1 MKSLRL
7 KRLGLNI
14 DPIFANDDI
23 EAFIINKNK
32 RNILFRKNF
41 SDKLLTSVWLFCLL
55 IIAIGNADASGLSAS
70 AYETFLPL
78 ADTLQKAD
86 STSRVDSVKPAP
98 PMNLEFNLV
107 RHAKDSIVQDLANR
121 KVYLYGKAEVTYGDI
136 DLKAAFIRVDFNNN
150 TVFARGVKDSTGKIV
165 GKPIFKQGNES
176 FKTGDITYNF
186 VSKKGIIH
194 DVRTKQNQG
203 FLHSS
208 IVKRMPDNSIN
219 VKNGY
224 FTTCANQP
232 PDYEFRFGKARVIPK
247 KLIIT
252 GPVYMEV
259 EGVPVP
265 LILPFGIFPNNP
277 KRQNGFIM
285 PTYGE
290 SANRGFYLEGGGFF
304 WAASDYLT
312 LKVTG
317 DIYTGGSWKVAPVL
331 TYRKRYKYSGSVA
344 LAVAQ
349 NVINTKGDPD
359 YSKTSD
365 FRIRWTY
372 NQDPKAR
379 PNSTFSA
386 NVNILTSNFVKYNAV
401 KMNTY
406 LSNDFQSSI
415 AYQTSWAGKYFL
427 TMSASH
433 RQNTKTHIVNVTLP
447 ELTFTVNRFYPFR
460 KKNGS
465 SKSAFDGLSISY
477 TMAAQN
483 TINTTDSMLF
493 KPITFS
499 HDMENGIKQ
508 TIPISLPL
516 KVFKYLTLSTSVN
529 LTDRMYFKSLREYWV
544 DTSATKG
551 YVAIDTIPGFNNL
564 FDFNVSTSL
573 STKIYGMLRFKKGFL
588 RAVRHVMTPAVGF
601 AYVPDFGNE
610 KWGYTGHYFDRLGN
624 PITYSKYQGFIYG
637 APGTRK
643 VGNINFSL
651 ANSLEIKVR
660 SRKDTVTGLKK
671 IPLIQNFSIS
681 GNYDFTRDSIKMSNL
696 YLSGRTTLW
705 KGLTVQYASVL
716 NPYVVD
722 SAGNEINK
730 TEWQVNRRLFRM
742 NNTSW
747 NLSFNFNLSN
757 KDFNKGKK
765 KSVKQVKQAEE
776 KKIPKG
782 TPESEANNILNHSE
796 DYVNWN
802 VSWSLNLN
810 YHFTY
815 TNVKDFVHQVWTPRK
830 TLVQTLGFSG
840 QVNITPNWK
849 FSFRSGWDFTNKQLS
864 YTSVNLYRNLHC
876 WEMRF
881 SWIPIGPR
889 RSWNFTINVKAS
901 ILQDLKLTKKKD
913 FRDNY

>member
-1 MKSLRL
+1 MFSR
-7 KRLGLNI
+7 
-14 DPIFANDDI
+14 
-23 EAFIINKNK
+23 
-32 RNILFRKNF
+32 NF

-55 IIAIGNADASGLSAS
+55 ILAIGKADASGLSAAS

-98 PMNLEFNLV
+98 PMNLEFDLV
-107 RHAKDSIVQDLANR
+107 RHAEDSIVQDLANR
-121 KVYLYGKAEVTYGDI
+121 KVYLYGKAEVTYGNI

-165 GKPIFKQGNES
+165 GKPVFKQGNES
-176 FKTGDITYNF
+176 FKTSDITYNF

-194 DVRTKQNQG
+194 DVRTKQGQG

-224 FTTCANQP
+224 FTTCASQP
-232 PDYEFRFGKARVIPK
+232 PDYEFKFGKARVIPQ

-252 GPVYMEV
+252 GPVYMEI

-265 LILPFGIFPNNP
+265 LVLPFGIFPNNP
-277 KRQNGFIM
+277 KRQSGFIV

-290 SANRGFYLEGGGFF
+290 SVNRGFYLEGGGFF
-304 WAASDYLT
+304 WAASDHFT

-349 NVINTKGDPD
+349 NIINTKGDPD

-386 NVNILTSNFVKYNAV
+386 NVNILTSNFVKYNTV
-401 KMNTY
+401 NVNTY

-415 AYQTSWAGKYFL
+415 AYQTNWAGKYFL
-427 TMSASH
+427 TMSASQ
-433 RQNTKTHIVNVTLP
+433 RQNTKTHIINVTLP

-460 KKNGS
+460 KKNGI

-477 TMAAQN
+477 TMKAQN

-493 KPITFS
+493 KPVTFS
-499 HDMENGIKQ
+499 RDMENGIEHI
-508 TIPISLPL
+508 IPVNLPL

-529 LTDRMYFKSLREYWV
+529 FTDRMYFKSLRKYWV
-544 DTSATKG
+544 DTSATSG

-564 FDFNVSTSL
+564 FDFSVSTSL

-588 RAVRHVMTPAVGF
+588 RAVRHVMTPSVGF

-610 KWGYTGHYFDRLGN
+610 KWGYTGRYFNRLGN
-624 PITYSKYQGFIYG
+624 PITYSKYEGFIYG
-637 APGTRK
+637 APGTQK

-681 GNYDFTRDSIKMSNL
+681 GNYNFTRDSLRMSNL
-696 YLSGRTTLW
+696 FLSGRTTLW
-705 KGLTVQYASVL
+705 KGLTVQYSSIL
-716 NPYVVD
+716 YPYAVD
-722 SAGNEINK
+722 SSGNEINK
-730 TEWQVNRRLFRM
+730 TEWQVNHRLFRM
-742 NNTSW
+742 DNSSW
-747 NLSFNFNLSN
+747 NVGFSFKLSD
-757 KDFNKGKK
+757 KDFKKGKK
-765 KSVKQVKQAEE
+765 KNEKKPEE
-776 KKIPKG
+776 KKIPAG
-782 TPESEANNILNHSE
+782 TPESEANDILNHPE
-796 DYVNWN
+796 NYVNWG
-802 VSWSLNLN
+802 VSWSLSLS

-815 TNVKDFVHQVWTPRK
+815 TNAKDYMNQLWVSPNTLLQTFNERLEPRNVTGWTSRRK
-830 TLVQTLGFSG
+830 LIQTLGFSG

-849 FSFRSGWDFTNKQLS
+849 FTFRSGWDFTNKQLS

-889 RSWNFTINVKAS
+889 KSWNFTINVKAS
-901 ILQDLKLTKKKD
+901 ILKDLKLTKKKD
-913 FRDNY
+913 FRDSY

>member
-1 MKSLRL
+1 M
-7 KRLGLNI
+7 
-14 DPIFANDDI
+14 
-23 EAFIINKNK
+23 
-32 RNILFRKNF
+32 FRSGF
-41 SDKLLTSVWLFCLL
+41 SGKLLTTVWLFCLL
-55 IIAIGNADASGLSAS
+55 ILVISRADASGLPAP
-70 AYETFLPL
+70 AREIFLPL
-78 ADTLQKAD
+78 ADTLQKTD
-86 STSRVDSVKPAP
+86 STTRVDSVKPAP
-98 PMNLEFNLV
+98 PMNLEFDLV
-107 RHAKDSIVQDLANR
+107 RHAEDSIVQDIANK
-121 KVYLYGKAEVTYGDI
+121 KVYLYGNAEVTYGDI

-165 GKPIFKQGNES
+165 GKPVFKQGDES
-176 FKTGDITYNF
+176 FKTGDITYDF

-194 DVRTKQNQG
+194 DVRTKQDQG
-203 FLHSS
+203 FLHSKL
-208 IVKRMPDNSIN
+208 VKRMPDNSVN

-224 FTTCANQP
+224 FTTCDRQP
-232 PDYEFRFGKARVIPK
+232 PDYEFRFGKARVIPQ
-247 KLIIT
+247 KLIVT
-252 GPVYMEV
+252 GPVYMEI

-265 LILPFGIFPNNP
+265 LALPFGIFPNNP
-277 KRQNGFIM
+277 KRQSGFIV

-304 WAASDYLT
+304 WAASDHLT

-317 DIYTGGSWKVAPVL
+317 DIFTGGSWKVSPVL
-331 TYRKRYKYSGSVA
+331 TYRKRYKYSGMLS

-349 NVINTKGDPD
+349 NIINTKGDPD

-379 PNSTFSA
+379 PNSSFSA
-386 NVNILTSNFVKYNAV
+386 NVNIITRNYVKYNTV
-401 KMNTY
+401 NVNTY
-406 LSNDFQSSI
+406 LSNEFQSSV
-415 AYQTSWAGKYFL
+415 AYQTNWANKYFL
-427 TMSASH
+427 TLSASH
-433 RQNTKTHIVNVTLP
+433 RQNTKTHAVQITLP
-447 ELTFTVNRFYPFR
+447 ELTFTVNQFYPFR
-460 KKNGS
+460 RKNSS

-477 TMAAQN
+477 SMKAKN

-493 KPITFS
+493 KPTTFA
-499 HDMENGIKQ
+499 HDMENGIIHE
-508 TIPISLPL
+508 IPINLPL

-529 LTDRMYFKSLREYWV
+529 FTDRMYFQSLRKYWV
-544 DTSATKG
+544 ADTAEG
-551 YVAIDTIPGFNNL
+551 HVVIDTIPGFNNL
-564 FDFNVSTSL
+564 FNFTMSTSL

-588 RAVRHVMTPAVGF
+588 RAVRHVMTPSVGF
-601 AYVPDFGNE
+601 AYVPDFGSK
-610 KWGYTGHYFDRLGN
+610 KWGYTGRYYDALGN
-624 PITYSKYQGFIYG
+624 PVIYSKYDGFVYG

-651 ANSLEIKVR
+651 SNSLEIKVR

-671 IPLIQNFSIS
+671 IPLIQNFTIS
-681 GNYDFTRDSIKMSNL
+681 GNYDFTKDSLKMSNL

-722 SAGNEINK
+722 SANHSINK
-730 TEWQVNRRLFRM
+730 TEWQVNHRLFRV

-747 NLSFNFNLSN
+747 NLSFNFNLSD
-757 KDFNKGKK
+757 KDFKKGKK
-765 KSVKQVKQAEE
+765 KNVKQLKQEE
-776 KKIPKG
+776 RKKIPKG
-782 TPESEANNILNHSE
+782 TPESEANDILNHPE
-796 DYVNWN
+796 NYVNWN
-802 VSWSLNLN
+802 VSWSLNMS

-815 TNVKDFVHQVWTPRK
+815 TNLKNFINQVWTPRK

-840 QVNITPNWK
+840 QMNITPNWK
-849 FSFRSGWDFTNKQLS
+849 FTFRSGWDFTNNQLS

-889 RSWNFTINVKAS
+889 KSWNFTINVKAS
-901 ILQDLKLTKKKD
+901 VLQDLKLTKKKD